1 MANLSDLTRREQ
13 VLVYLRHYA
22 NQWVP
27 GPELANAAVG
37 GSEGLKRLRE
47 LRQEGHDIRMRKHP
61 DPSRDIWE
69 YMLVEGGPTVAI
81 EETTE
86 INRPPPAPQ
95 HIEPAEKP
103 VYPRPQPLGRPKMGE
118 AIRQKEDGTYEYVPP
133 QPAIHAPGQ
142 LTTPPAPPQPDSFRF
157 TRMPAKI
164 DFGTM
169 AICHRCKGKKMP
181 ERWSPAGKHLP
192 ADEFCRDPKDRKNPC
207 RRCNGFGVV
216 PNLGPIPITLPED
229 QV

>member
-1 MANLSDLTRREQ
+1 MTNLSDLTRREQ

-27 GPELANAAVG
+27 GPDLANAAVG

-69 YMLVEGGPTVAI
+69 YMLVEGGPAI
-81 EETTE
+81 VFEETTE
-86 INRPPPAPQ
+86 INQPPSVPQ

-103 VYPRPQPLGRPKMGE
+103 VYPRPQPMGRPKMGE
-118 AIRQKEDGTYEYVPP
+118 AIIQKEDGTYEYVPP
-133 QPAIHAPGQ
+133 QPEIS
-142 LTTPPAPPQPDSFRF
+142 QPLATIPKQPESFRF
-157 TRMPAKI
+157 TQMPERL
-164 DFGTM
+164 DFGSM
-169 AICHRCKGKKMP
+169 AVCHRCKGKKLL
-181 ERWSPAGKHLP
+181 ERQTPSGKHLP
-192 ADEFCRDPKDRKNPC
+192 ADEFCRDPKDRKNAC
-207 RRCNGFGVV
+207 RRCNGFGIV

-229 QV
+229 QA